1 MNKKMKRF
9 FYVLMASIMLFS
21 FTTTAFAA
29 ETAPVDVVN
38 ENVSTAAA
46 KSYTCKYT
54 GYYDALDV
62 TTSWKVLATSTTGFD
77 CYVTICTRNT
87 AILSSGGIAKT
98 VVRMLGK
105 NGNVL
110 WTSTDE
116 YSVPGQGS
124 YEYHCGSD
132 VYKIEVKTQAGGGS
146 CWIDP
151 TK

>member
-1 MNKKMKRF
+1 MKKSFKRF
-9 FYVLMASIMLFS
+9 FYMLMACIMLCS

-29 ETAPVDVVN
+29 EVSPVD
-38 ENVSTAAA
+38 EGVSTAAA
-46 KSYTCKYT
+46 KSYTCEYT
-54 GYYDALDV
+54 GYNDALSI
-62 TTSWKVLATSTTGFD
+62 TTSWKDLATSNTGFN

-87 AILSSGGIAKT
+87 AILSSGHVAKT
-98 VVRMLGK
+98 VVQMLGK

-116 YSVPGQGS
+116 YSVPGLGS
-124 YEYHCGSD
+124 YEYYCGSD
-132 VYKIEVKTQAGGGS
+132 VYKIRVKTQAGTGS

>member
-1 MNKKMKRF
+1 MKKSFKRF
-9 FYVLMASIMLFS
+9 FYMLMACIMLFS

-29 ETAPVDVVN
+29 EASPVD
-38 ENVSTAAA
+38 EGISTAAA

-54 GYYDALDV
+54 GYYDALPV
-62 TTSWKVLATSTTGFD
+62 TTSWQVLATSTTGFD

-98 VVRMLGK
+98 VVQMLGK
-105 NGNVL
+105 SGNVL

-132 VYKIEVKTQAGGGS
+132 VYTIRVKTQAGGGS